1 MQRDDRQTGGQI
13 KADRQTKR
21 LADRQIKIQADRQT
35 KRQADRQT
43 EKVKDIQTWDMW
55 GSGWINKQIEDR

>member
-21 LADRQIKIQADRQT
+21 LADRQT

-43 EKVKDIQTWDMW
+43 ERVKDIQT
-55 GSGWINKQIEDR
+55 